1 MVNGNLF
8 NKEFVGVII
17 GNNHKL
23 LNFSLQSRLA
33 TNNNE
38 LFGLFST
45 FTGYVENI
53 TFVNPYVIIE
63 DIETVYV
70 GVLAGSLKQAV
81 INNVTVENVVLE
93 SSFAAG
99 GLVGRS
105 LGGST
110 LTNIAI
116 TGKVSGKDGVGG
128 VMGIDGKGDNITKA
142 LNKANISGNS
152 DVGGIVGDAISS
164 ITINEAVNYGTIT
177 GLEKRVGG
185 IIGGTTGDVS
195 ISNAINY
202 GMVTGYL
209 YVGGIVGFVNG
220 AGMLCNKLLN
230 FATTSGH
237 GIIGA
242 INTVA
247 YLSNCLSSNS
257 LTNYNIQAEQI
268 NNCYTLAEEYVEEDK
283 NIRLATSEQIMT

>member
-1 MVNGNLF
+1 M
-8 NKEFVGVII
+8 
-17 GNNHKL
+17 
-23 LNFSLQSRLA
+23 
-33 TNNNE
+33 
-38 LFGLFST
+38 
-45 FTGYVENI
+45 
-53 TFVNPYVIIE
+53 
-63 DIETVYV
+63 
-70 GVLAGSLKQAV
+70 
-81 INNVTVENVVLE
+81 
-93 SSFAAG
+93 AG
-99 GLVGRS
+99 G
-105 LGGST
+105 
-110 LTNIAI
+110 
-116 TGKVSGKDGVGG
+116 SGKDGVGG

-152 DVGGIVGDAISS
+152 DVGGIVGYAIYD

-230 FATTSGH
+230 FATTSGQ
-237 GIIGA
+237 GIIGV

-268 NNCYTLAEEYVEEDK
+268 TNCYTLAEEYVEEDK
-283 NIRLATSEQIMT
+283 NIRLATSEQIMTKEFWLSLGFDEAIWDLDDLTNFPTLKFAVNFSNI